1 VPKPSSGECAV
12 LWSGRGVRVPRGGAW
27 VGVRKIPGSQ
37 VGVLSASVRM
47 ESREVGATLVEIG
60 ATLVEVGATLVE
72 VGMFAR
78 APGADRVTYGDPL
91 DA

>member
-1 VPKPSSGECAV
+1 MPKPSSGGCAV

-47 ESREVGATLVEIG
+47 ESREVGATLVE
-60 ATLVEVGATLVE
+60 

>member
-1 VPKPSSGECAV
+1 MPKPSSGGCAV

-47 ESREVGATLVEIG
+47 ESREVGATLVE
-60 ATLVEVGATLVE
+60 VGATLVE

>member
-1 VPKPSSGECAV
+1 
-12 LWSGRGVRVPRGGAW
+12 
-27 VGVRKIPGSQ
+27 
-37 VGVLSASVRM
+37 M
-47 ESREVGATLVEIG
+47 ESREVG